1 MNAETIKDFLVSLG
15 FSVDDAGA
23 KKFGSVLAGTTANV
37 IKMGLAVEGAA
48 LSVVAFT
55 AKIAS
60 GLDNL
65 YWASQRTGA
74 TVQGIQSIGY
84 AVSQV
89 GGSVDAARSSLES
102 LSRFIRNN
110 PGAEG
115 FLNRL
120 GVQTRDAS
128 GNMREPDSK
137 DGQMVALMAL
147 AIHDANN
154 TAITVYN
161 CFSPATG
168 YGAALT
174 SNVKINGI
182 SRKGATNSTV
192 DLLLTG
198 TAGTTIINGSVKDS
212 NNVIWRLPA
221 SVVVGVDGTVMV
233 TATCSVSGAVAALA
247 GTITEINT
255 PTRGWV
261 SVTNPAAATVGTP
274 AETDAELRIRQSQS
288 VALPSITPFEALDGA
303 VSNVTGVTRHKLY
316 ENDTGSEDGNGLPP
330 HSVAVIV
337 DGGDV
342 TDIAQAIRG
351 NKGQGTATHGTTSVT
366 VPDKYGN
373 PHVIKFS
380 RSSDVPV
387 YARIKLKVFTGYTSQ
402 IGQQIQQAISDY
414 INSLMIGNS
423 VLLSRI
429 YSPANLGVV
438 SGGNARYY
446 DIQELTIGK
455 SPGALSS
462 SNIDIRYNESASCTP
477 ENIVI
482 TVES

>member
-1 MNAETIKDFLVSLG
+1 MALNLDTLG
-15 FSVDDAGA
+15 
-23 KKFGSVLAGTTANV
+23 
-37 IKMGLAVEGAA
+37 
-48 LSVVAFT
+48 LS
-55 AKIAS
+55 
-60 GLDNL
+60 
-65 YWASQRTGA
+65 A
-74 TVQGIQSIGY
+74 TVTAQGISAPDYQTILDTLTSYFRQIY
-84 AVSQV
+84 
-89 GGSVDAARSSLES
+89 GSDAYL
-102 LSRFIRNN
+102 
-110 PGAEG
+110 
-115 FLNRL
+115 
-120 GVQTRDAS
+120 
-128 GNMREPDSK
+128 EPDSK
-137 DGQMVALMAL
+137 DGQMVALVAL
-147 AIHDANN
+147 AVHDANN
-154 TAITVYN
+154 TAIEIYN
-161 CFSPATG
+161 SFSPTTAQA
-168 YGAALT
+168 AALS

-182 SRKGATNSTV
+182 TRKVATNSTA

-198 TAGTTIINGSVKDS
+198 TAGTTITNGSARDK
-212 NNVIWRLPA
+212 NGIIWNFPA
-221 SVVVGVDGTVMV
+221 SVAIGVDGTVLV
-233 TATCSVSGAVAALA
+233 TATCANSGSVAAMA
-247 GTITEINT
+247 GTITTINT

-414 INSLMIGNS
+414 INSLMIGDS

-438 SGGNARYY
+438 SGGDARYY